1 MENGLQQGGKE
12 KGKKI
17 KEKTFSI
24 LGMQRR
30 RVVSGKKQQQQ
41 QQSERNK
48 RVGPKE
54 AKAAENGSERDGLK

>member
-1 MENGLQQGGKE
+1 MEKGATAEWKR
-12 KGKKI
+12 KGKKL

-48 RVGPKE
+48 RVGLKE
-54 AKAAENGSERDGLK
+54 GKPQKTEVNETG